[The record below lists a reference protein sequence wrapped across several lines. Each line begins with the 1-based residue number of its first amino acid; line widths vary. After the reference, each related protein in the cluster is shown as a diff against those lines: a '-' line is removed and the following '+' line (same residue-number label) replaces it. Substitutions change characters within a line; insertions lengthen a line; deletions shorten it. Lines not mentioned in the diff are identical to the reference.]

1 MKKIFSWPLLL
12 YLRFFARRALKHH
25 RPTIIGVAGAVGKS
39 SAVQA
44 IYAILKEKYETRFTP
59 GNSETGVPLGILG
72 IPHGS
77 YSILNWIKIMFRC
90 LTMTSRPLHGI
101 DYLIVEMGTDELES
115 PKNMEYL
122 LTIVKPDIAVWLNV
136 YPAHMGLFAEGL
148 NEEEK
153 KLPDAEREKVIIQKI
168 AEEDG
173 KIITKSDC
181 KIGIYYHDNEP
192 IRNEIKKLQSAPR
205 IPHRESQLLSF
216 GDDRKNDMWFGEY
229 MVTLKGTIFEFVMQG
244 EQIKI
249 AFDDVLMPLE
259 YREEFAAALLVAK
272 ECGVSIHDAAQAL
285 VKNFILPPGRSSMFE
300 GIKDSVII
308 DSSYNAS
315 PAAVTSFLEL
325 VRGLEQRTGRPI
337 VCLFGDMREL
347 GETEA
352 IEHQRIAEKL
362 VTTVD
367 YLYCVGTA
375 TRTHVIPYV
384 ENYKHSKVKEFRWFK
399 NSQVLGEYVRE
410 HLPDHSLILVKGSQN
425 TIYLEEA
432 VKYLL
437 KKKTDE
443 RKLCRQGEYW
453 IGVKKKFF
461 ELKQ

>member
-1 MKKIFSWPLLL
+1 MKKLLSWPLLL
-12 YLRFFARRALKHH
+12 YLRFFARRALRRH

-44 IYAILKEKYETRFTP
+44 LYAILKDRYSVRYTP

-72 IPHGS
+72 IPHGN
-77 YSILNWIKIMFRC
+77 YSLLNWIKIMVRC
-90 LTMTSRPLHGI
+90 LVMTSSPLQGV
-101 DYLIVEMGTDELES
+101 DYLIIEMGTDELKP

-148 NEEEK
+148 SEEEK
-153 KLPDAEREKVIIQKI
+153 KLPEAEKEKIIIQKI

-181 KIGIYYHDNEP
+181 KVGIYYYDNEP
-192 IRNEIKKLQSAPR
+192 VRKEIEKLQSSSKKAVR
-205 IPHRESQLLSF
+205 LLSF
-216 GDDRKNDMWFGEY
+216 GDEYANDSSYGEY
-229 MVTLKGTIFEFVMQG
+229 SATLAGTIFEFIINK
-244 EQIKI
+244 EQVKI
-249 AFDDVLMPLE
+249 SFNNVLLPLE

-272 ECGVSIHDAAQAL
+272 ECGMSAHEAAEAL
-285 VKNFILPPGRSSMFE
+285 VKNFVLPPGRSSMFE

-315 PAAVTSFLEL
+315 PAAVTSFLDL
-325 VRGLEQRTGRPI
+325 VKGLEQRTGRPI
-337 VCLFGDMREL
+337 VCLFGDMREF
-347 GETEA
+347 GVTEA

-362 VTTVD
+362 VITVD
-367 YLYCVGTA
+367 YLYCVGSA

-384 ENYKHSKVKEFRWFK
+384 ENYEHPKVKEFRWFK
-399 NSQVLGEYVRE
+399 NAQVLGEYVRE
-410 HLPDHSLILVKGSQN
+410 HLPDRALVLVKGSQN

-437 KKKTDE
+437 KNKVDE
-443 RKLCRQGEYW
+443 GKLCRQGEYW
-453 IGVKKKFF
+453 SAVKKKFF
-461 ELKQ
+461 QV